1 MQKTTC
7 RAVCAIL
14 LIMSMLLAT
23 GFAAAEKTILLTF
36 TGDCTI
42 GSEERTR
49 AREDSFDTIAAAK
62 GYDYFFANFR
72 ELFEADDLTAGHRNP
87 SGRPTVSADLRIS

>member
-1 MQKTTC
+1 MQKKTF

-14 LIMSMLLAT
+14 LTMSLLLAT

-42 GSEERTR
+42 GSEERTLC
-49 AREDSFDTIAAAK
+49 
-62 GYDYFFANFR
+62 
-72 ELFEADDLTAGHRNP
+72 ELPGA
-87 SGRPTVSADLRIS
+87 V